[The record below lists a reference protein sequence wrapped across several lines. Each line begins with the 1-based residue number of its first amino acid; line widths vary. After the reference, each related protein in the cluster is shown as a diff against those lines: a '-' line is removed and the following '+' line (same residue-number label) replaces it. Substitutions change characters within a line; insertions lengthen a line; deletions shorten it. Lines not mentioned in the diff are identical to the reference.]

1 MKPEPGDKSI
11 QVHRSDVAAAAG
23 AVGIVPGDTVMFHS
37 SLSSMGTVV
46 GGPNAVIDGFLDAVG
61 PEGTVAAPT
70 LWWHHTDPPMR
81 LEDWD
86 IDRSPSYPGLITEA
100 FRQRPDGVRSNNP
113 THSVSAIGARARE
126 LTRDHGR
133 SGLRLC
139 VFGDT
144 AFAEESPWQ
153 RLYEWDAA
161 YCFVGVDFTV
171 NTMGHYCETVFVER
185 ALRGCPPGRRAELEA
200 QVHRFGK
207 PGIWPRHSFQA
218 MGERLAE
225 MGLVRFGRIGSAT
238 LRCTRTRPM
247 VDNILAI
254 LDGEPEAWFDAEFRA
269 WLAKA
274 REGTV
279 AP

>member
-1 MKPEPGDKSI
+1 MRPEPGDKRI
-11 QVHRSDVAAAAG
+11 RVHRSDVAAAAR

-70 LWWHHTDPPMR
+70 LWWHHTDPPMK

-86 IDRSPSYPGLITEA
+86 IDRSPSYPGLITEV
-100 FRQRPDGVRSNNP
+100 FRQRPDSIRSNNP

-126 LTRDHGR
+126 LTRDHGT
-133 SGLRLC
+133 SGLRPC

-185 ALRGCPPGRRAELEA
+185 ALSGCRPGRRVELEA
-200 QVHRFGK
+200 EVHRFDK
-207 PGIWPRHSFQA
+207 PGVWPGHNFQA

-225 MGLVRFGRIGSAT
+225 IGLVRFGRIGSAT
-238 LRCTRTRPM
+238 LRCIRTRPM
-247 VDNILAI
+247 VDSILA
-254 LDGEPEAWFDAEFRA
+254 LLNAEPQAWFDAEFRA
-269 WLAKA
+269 WLAEA